1 MVRIPKKTL
10 ERQLFRSGFGAVVGV
25 DEVGMACLAGSV
37 TVCAVRF
44 IPAFYAHANR
54 RLARLRDSKAL
65 SSHQRE
71 RYAEELMASPYLVY
85 RIASCTPATIDR
97 MNIYQASRHAMR
109 RAIRAITAGNIRT
122 MVLVDGNKP
131 VEGIGHE
138 QMPIVKGDQHVF
150 AIAAAS
156 IIAKVHRDRMMTR
169 AAVRYPGY
177 GFERHKGYP
186 TALHFE
192 RLGILGP
199 SDLHRRSFRGIA

>member
-1 MVRIPKKTL
+1 
-10 ERQLFRSGFGAVVGV
+10 
-25 DEVGMACLAGSV
+25 
-37 TVCAVRF
+37 
-44 IPAFYAHANR
+44 
-54 RLARLRDSKAL
+54 
-65 SSHQRE
+65 
-71 RYAEELMASPYLVY
+71 
-85 RIASCTPATIDR
+85 
-97 MNIYQASRHAMR
+97 
-109 RAIRAITAGNIRT
+109 